1 MKLRLKQKPKIT
13 TVQAVVGIGLL
24 SIIVFTIMLA
34 GGLFKSKESYAIP
47 SNAASFSELCYT
59 VSDGGGTL
67 YQFNKNSGSPSSVG
81 ATAINSPE
89 ASTLNLIGD
98 SLFVVDG
105 SDDEFGYV
113 NLSTGAFTVIS
124 STFTSQ
130 RLSGVD
136 GDIVFDDIDAMTVDN
151 DDVFWV
157 ASRDNNDVD
166 PSYIAKIGRNGTF
179 IENAFGVGVDY
190 IKFNGPD
197 GFPSVLDAMAFD
209 PVEEVLYVCA
219 NDGSGNPTYNNLMSV
234 NTSTGA
240 GTLIGNFNIGDVEG
254 LGFDGE
260 GNMYATTGTSSNT
273 TANRN
278 SFFSVDK
285 SNAVA
290 TRVFTFS
297 SGTDFETCDCV
308 IGYKNTIK
316 GTVFF
321 DADEGG
327 FQNNGES
334 GLAGVTVSLYY
345 DENNNGQY
353 DAGTDGFVR
362 STTTNNLGE
371 YVLVDAYETGTLDYV
386 ITINTGDLP
395 SGGSLTTDNVE
406 IASFS
411 SGGNIDLYNDFGYKI
426 SSSTN
431 NTISGYVYS
440 DDDQGQDFDSGE
452 SGISGATVYLY
463 QDLNS
468 NGTYDSGT
476 DAIVT
481 STSTASDGSYSFT
494 RPFVGGSIL
503 SDTRIS
509 FSSGDGEESGG
520 SLDLTSSD
528 LDIGDKSVGM
538 IFSSVSIPQGAT
550 IESAYVELVSRSSS
564 TSTTAVTIYGED
576 VDNAATFAQ
585 ASKISDRTSTS
596 ATESWIIP
604 YWSAADIT
612 YQSPDITD
620 IVQEIVNRSGW
631 SSGNAM
637 NIMMSETSGNRSAKS
652 YNNSTTEAP
661 RLVVRY
667 TDPTVTD
674 AYLTFVDESTL
685 PTGSSLTTDNIETAS
700 FSSGGNT
707 DPNNNFGVYRDAS
720 SINTVSGTVFHDNNG
735 NGVKNGSSDAGENNV
750 TVCLFNDANA
760 NGTYDSDVDVLLQI
774 VKTDVNG
781 EFSFE
786 QVYAA
791 SSIEVQ
797 STVSQ
802 SSDDADGS
810 TITTT
815 STDLD
820 IGTYDNAV
828 RFQNV
833 AVPQGATITSAY
845 IEFTAEENGSGSYSA
860 VIEGI
865 DVNSA
870 STFSNSQNLSS
881 LSKTSNTETW
891 SGSDSWTIDAPKTTP
906 DITDIVQEIVNR
918 GGWSSGNDMGFV
930 INAGSGDRAAHSYD
944 SDPAKAPK
952 LVVNYQTSTVSYV
965 VIIKQD
971 NLPNGYSMTTDNLE
985 VASFSSGGN
994 SDTGN
999 DFGYELNT
1007 AGLNIIS
1014 GTVFSDENQNQ
1025 SQNGS
1030 ESGVANATIRLYD
1043 DADCDG
1049 QIDAGESILAT
1060 TTSNGNGEYSFNST
1074 FGITVEQRISQS
1086 SDDADESTLSLTSSD
1101 LDIAQSAV
1109 ALRFTQLEIPQG
1121 ATISSA
1127 YIEFTAEAN
1136 KSGSYSVTIEGVD
1149 VDNASTF
1156 SASQNLGALARTTQN
1171 ETMSGSSSWTL
1182 DETYNSP
1189 SLVSIVQEIVNRSGW
1204 ASNNAMAFIINTGS
1218 GDRDAYSYDNDAGK
1232 APRLIVEYTPSNKC
1246 YISEVVTSSIAQ
1258 GGSLTTASIQTASFT
1273 SSGNTDSGND
1283 FGVYYAPLPVELV
1296 SFTGSAQNGQVELEW
1311 LTANEINNDRFEI
1324 EWSREGQEF
1333 SMIGTVNGN
1342 GNDPDGESYEYVH
1355 NTPSTVNFYRLKQV
1369 DFDGTF
1375 AYSDVVKVEVEKSSQ
1390 DVQLSVYPN
1399 PFNTELNVSFNSET
1413 DQVITINLLSSDG
1426 RTVYSEERQVFEG
1439 EQNVLLQVDNS
1450 LEPGSY
1456 LLQVQTT
1463 SGTTT
1468 KRVIKQ

>member
-1 MKLRLKQKPKIT
+1 MKLRLKQKTKIT
-13 TVQAVVGIGLL
+13 TVRAVVGIGLL
-24 SIIVFTIMLA
+24 SIVAFVAMLA
-34 GGLFKSKESYAIP
+34 GGLFKSKESHAIP
-47 SNAASFSELCYT
+47 SNAASFSEMCYT
-59 VSDGGGTL
+59 ISDGGGTL
-67 YQFNKNSGSPSSVG
+67 YDFNKISGGPSSVG

-98 SLFVVDG
+98 SLFVIDG

-124 STFTSQ
+124 TSFTSQ
-130 RLSGVD
+130 RLDGVD
-136 GDIVFDDIDAMTVDN
+136 GEILIDDIDAMTVDN

-166 PSYIAKIGRNGTF
+166 PSYIAKIGRNGVF
-179 IENAFGVGVDY
+179 IQNAFGVGVDY
-190 IKFNGPD
+190 IKFDGPD
-197 GFPSVLDAMAFD
+197 GFPSVIDAMAFD

-234 NTSTGA
+234 NTANGV

-273 TANRN
+273 TSNRN

-285 SNAVA
+285 STAVA

-327 FQNNGES
+327 YQNNGES
-334 GLAGVTVSLYY
+334 GLEGVTVSLYY
-345 DENNNGQY
+345 DENNNGEY
-353 DAGTDGFVR
+353 DSGTDGFVR
-362 STTTNNLGE
+362 STTTNSLGE
-371 YVLVDAYETGTLDYV
+371 YVLVDAYETGTLNYV
-386 ITINTGDLP
+386 VTINTGDLP

-426 SSSTN
+426 SSASN

-440 DDDQGQDFDSGE
+440 DDDQGQDFDVGE
-452 SGISGATVYLY
+452 SGVSGATVYLY
-463 QDLNS
+463 QDLNG
-468 NGTYDSGT
+468 NGTYDSGS

-481 STSTASDGSYSFT
+481 STTSASDGSYSFT
-494 RPFVGGSIL
+494 RPFIGGSTL
-503 SDTRIS
+503 SDTRVS
-509 FSSGDGEESGG
+509 SSSGDGEESGG

-528 LDIGDKSVGM
+528 LDIGDKMVGM
-538 IFSSVSIPQGAT
+538 LFSSVSIPQGAT
-550 IESAYVELVSRSSS
+550 IESAYFELVSRSSS
-564 TSTTAVTIYGED
+564 TSTTSVSIYGED
-576 VDNAATFAQ
+576 ADNAATFSQ
-585 ASKISDRTSTS
+585 ASKISTRTSTS
-596 ATESWIIP
+596 ATESWIMP

-620 IVQEIVNRSGW
+620 IVQEIVSRSGW

-652 YNNSTTEAP
+652 YNNSTSEAP
-661 RLVVRY
+661 RLVVQY
-667 TDPTVTD
+667 TDANVTD

-685 PTGSSLTTDNIETAS
+685 PAGSALTTDNIETAS
-700 FSSGGNT
+700 FTSGGNS
-707 DPNNNFGVYRDAS
+707 DPNNNFGVYQDVS
-720 SINTVSGTVFHDNNG
+720 SINTISGTVFHDNNG
-735 NGVKNGSSDAGENNV
+735 NGTKNGSSDAGEYNV
-750 TVCLFNDANA
+750 TVCLFDDLNV
-760 NGTYDSDVDVLLQI
+760 NGAYDSDVDELLEI
-774 VKTDVNG
+774 VKTDVDG

-786 QVYAA
+786 RVYAS
-791 SSIEVQ
+791 SSIQEQV
-797 STVSQ
+797 SVSQ

-810 TITTT
+810 TITIT

-845 IEFTAEENGSGSYSA
+845 IEFIAEENGSGSYSA
-860 VIEGI
+860 VIEGV
-865 DVNSA
+865 DENNASA
-870 STFSNSQNLSS
+870 YSNGQNLSS
-881 LSKTSNTETW
+881 LSKTSETATW

-906 DITDIVQEIVNR
+906 SLVDVVQEIVDR
-918 GGWSSGNDMGFV
+918 SGWSSGNDMGFV
-930 INAGSGDRAAHSYD
+930 INTGSGARAAHSYD
-944 SDPAKAPK
+944 SDPTKAPK
-952 LVVNYQTSTVSYV
+952 LVVNYETSTVSYV
-965 VIIKQD
+965 VIIKED
-971 NLPNGYSMTTDNLE
+971 NLPNGYIMTTDNLE
-985 VASFSSGGN
+985 VASFTSGGN

-1007 AGLNIIS
+1007 VGLNIIS
-1014 GTVFSDENQNQ
+1014 GTVYSDENQDQ
-1025 SQNGS
+1025 AKGGS
-1030 ESGVANATIRLYD
+1030 EPGMSNATIRLYD

-1060 TTSNGNGEYSFNST
+1060 TASNGSGEYSFNST

-1101 LDIAQSAV
+1101 MDIAQSAV
-1109 ALRFTQLEIPQG
+1109 ALRFTQLAIPQG
-1121 ATISSA
+1121 ATIATA

-1136 KSGSYSVTIEGVD
+1136 KSGSYSVTVEGVD
-1149 VDNASTF
+1149 VDDASTF
-1156 SASQNLGALARTTQN
+1156 SASQNLSLLTRTTEN
-1171 ETMSGSSSWTL
+1171 ATMSGSTSWTL

-1189 SLVSIVQEIVNRSGW
+1189 SLVDIVQEIVDRSGW
-1204 ASNNAMAFIINTGS
+1204 ASNNDMAFIINTGS
-1218 GDRDAYSYDNDAGK
+1218 GDRDAYSYDNDPTK
-1232 APRLIVEYTPSNKC
+1232 AAKLVVEYTPATKC
-1246 YISEVVTSSIAQ
+1246 YITEVVTSSIAQ

-1296 SFTGSAQNGQVELEW
+1296 SFTGSEQNGQVELEW
-1311 LTANEINNDRFEI
+1311 LTASEINNDRFEI
-1324 EWSREGQEF
+1324 EWSKEGYEF

-1342 GNDPDGESYEYVH
+1342 GNDLDGESYEYVH
-1355 NTPSTVNFYRLKQV
+1355 VNPSAVNFYRLRQV

-1375 AYSDVVKVEVEKSSQ
+1375 AYSDVIKVEVNGASGEFGIQ
-1390 DVQLSVYPN
+1390 VYPN
-1399 PFNTELNVSFNSET
+1399 PFKAELNVKFNSQV
-1413 DQVITINLLSSDG
+1413 DQAVAIQLLSSDG
-1426 RTVYSEERQVFEG
+1426 RTVLAEERQVFAG
-1439 EQNVLLQVDNS
+1439 EQSISLSVDNS
-1450 LEPGSY
+1450 LDPGTY
-1456 LLQVQTT
+1456 ILQVKTAQGL
-1463 SGTTT
+1463 ST
-1468 KRVIKQ
+1468 KRVVKQ